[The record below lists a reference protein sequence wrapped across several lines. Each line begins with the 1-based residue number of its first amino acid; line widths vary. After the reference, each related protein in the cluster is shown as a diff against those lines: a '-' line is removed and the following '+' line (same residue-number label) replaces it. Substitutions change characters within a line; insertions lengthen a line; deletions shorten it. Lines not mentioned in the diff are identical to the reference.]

1 MTDAPAVP
9 VPQFVARPDK
19 MMGFTDAVKNC
30 VRNNYLGF
38 SGRASRSE
46 YWWFMLFLQIVPIV
60 GYVFVFAY
68 ISVALGEEGATMS
81 FETLMNLLSLPS
93 LVTLAF
99 LLPALSVSVRRLHD
113 TGKSGWMLL
122 ITLIPCIG
130 LILWLV
136 WMIEDGQAHDNAY
149 GSVPTNLLE

>member
-19 MMGFTDAVKNC
+19 MMRFTDAVKNC

-60 GYVFVFAY
+60 GYVLVFAY

-81 FETLMNLLSLPS
+81 FETLMNLLTLPS

-136 WMIEDGQAHDNAY
+136 WMIEDGQAHHNAY

>member
-1 MTDAPAVP
+1 MTNAPAVP

-60 GYVFVFAY
+60 GYVLVFAY

>member
-60 GYVFVFAY
+60 GYVLVFAY

-93 LVTLAF
+93 LV
-99 LLPALSVSVRRLHD
+99 LS
-113 TGKSGWMLL
+113 L
-122 ITLIPCIG
+122 IHI
-130 LILWLV
+130 
-136 WMIEDGQAHDNAY
+136 
-149 GSVPTNLLE
+149 

>member
-60 GYVFVFAY
+60 GYVLVFAY

-81 FETLMNLLSLPS
+81 FETLMNLLLLPS

>member
-1 MTDAPAVP
+1 
-9 VPQFVARPDK
+9 
-19 MMGFTDAVKNC
+19 
-30 VRNNYLGF
+30 
-38 SGRASRSE
+38 
-46 YWWFMLFLQIVPIV
+46 
-60 GYVFVFAY
+60 
-68 ISVALGEEGATMS
+68 MS

-149 GSVPTNLLE
+149 GSVPTNMLE

>member
-60 GYVFVFAY
+60 GYVLVFAY

-81 FETLMNLLSLPS
+81 FETLMNLLTLPS

>member
-1 MTDAPAVP
+1 MDSAETS
-9 VPQFVARPDK
+9 PQFVARPDK

-60 GYVFVFAY
+60 GYVLVFAY

-93 LVTLAF
+93 LVTPIALRGFLTTTGAVDVFEDDRHRKGVGCSDNQEDSVYWINTLAS
-99 LLPALSVSVRRLHD
+99 LDDRGRTGLNRR
-113 TGKSGWMLL
+113 
-122 ITLIPCIG
+122 
-130 LILWLV
+130 
-136 WMIEDGQAHDNAY
+136 
-149 GSVPTNLLE
+149 

>member
-60 GYVFVFAY
+60 GYVLVFAY

-99 LLPALSVSVRRLHD
+99 LRPALSVSVRRLHD

>member
-60 GYVFVFAY
+60 GYVLVFAY

-81 FETLMNLLSLPS
+81 FETLMNLLLLPS

-136 WMIEDGQAHDNAY
+136 WMIEDGQPHVNAY
-149 GSVPTNLLE
+149 GAVPTNSLD

>member
-60 GYVFVFAY
+60 GYVLVFAY

-81 FETLMNLLSLPS
+81 FETLMNLLTLPS

-136 WMIEDGQAHDNAY
+136 WMIEDGQAHHNAY

>member
-60 GYVFVFAY
+60 GYVLVFAY

-99 LLPALSVSVRRLHD
+99 VLPALSVSVRRLHD

>member
-60 GYVFVFAY
+60 GYVLVFAY

-81 FETLMNLLSLPS
+81 FETLMNLLTLPG
-93 LVTLAF
+93 LATLAF

>member
-60 GYVFVFAY
+60 GYVLVFAY

>member
-60 GYVFVFAY
+60 GYVLVFAY

-149 GSVPTNLLE
+149 GSVPTNLL

>member
-9 VPQFVARPDK
+9 VQQFVARPDK

-60 GYVFVFAY
+60 GYVLVFAY

>member
-1 MTDAPAVP
+1 
-9 VPQFVARPDK
+9 
-19 MMGFTDAVKNC
+19 MGFTDAVKNC

-60 GYVFVFAY
+60 GYVLVFAY

-122 ITLIPCIG
+122 IALIPCIG

-136 WMIEDGQAHDNAY
+136 WMIEDGQAHANAY
-149 GSVPTNLLE
+149 GPVPTNLME

>member
-60 GYVFVFAY
+60 GYVLVFAY

-81 FETLMNLLSLPS
+81 FETLMNLLTLPG